1 MEKYECFEKFRDNSE
16 CFSYPIETMDFLEGL
31 DPIEI
36 TDKYNIRYISP
47 LLNEIFDYAL
57 VFPGLDVY
65 YIQGLCDDNRTI
77 LYDKAYDVTRACNY
91 YITDLFDNGCNHP
104 SVLRYNYISDGMSHF
119 EIMLELLS
127 ELREFLPEEGLYV
140 FDKSFHALDKDVML
154 GNGKQFLEISNN
166 IKSIETANA
175 FMHYIARNA
184 LDLSVRRLLLL
195 GDNDTIEFAL
205 DSDDNLGSV
214 LRSVSNDKTLYLI
227 DLFSKL
233 EEFRESD
240 DEALVKYIT
249 DTNEEYNAYKSC
261 QYKYLQYSYLEAKLL
276 KKCNKM

>member
-1 MEKYECFEKFRDNSE
+1 MRKNECFEKFRDNSE

-31 DPIEI
+31 DETEI
-36 TDKYNIRYISP
+36 TNKYNIRYISP

-57 VFPGLDVY
+57 VFPNLDVH
-65 YIQGLCDDNRTI
+65 YIQGLCDDNRTV
-77 LYDKAYDVTRACNY
+77 LYDKAYEVARACNY
-91 YITDLFDNGCNHP
+91 YIADLFDNGCNHP
-104 SVLRYNYISDGMSHF
+104 SVLRYNYITDGIAHF

-127 ELREFLPEEGLYV
+127 ELREFLPEDELYT
-140 FDKSFHALDKDVML
+140 FDKLLKQLDKDVML

-184 LDLSVRRLLLL
+184 LDLSVRRLLLF
-195 GDNDTIEFAL
+195 GEDDNIEFAL
-205 DSDDNLGSV
+205 DNEDNFGSM
-214 LRSVSNDKTLYLI
+214 LRNVTNDKTLYLT
-227 DLFSKL
+227 DLFTNLNELKDT
-233 EEFRESD
+233 D
-240 DEALVKYIT
+240 DEALVKYIN
-249 DTNEEYNAYKSC
+249 DTSEEYNAYKAH